1 MNKKISVV
9 LIFTLLAVAVLCQI
23 ALAQYSDQ
31 GIASSLDRIIDLTT
45 KVLGGAL
52 VVIGIIFVGIRMSM
66 GDQDAL
72 RKGIWVVV
80 GGLIIFLA
88 KEVSFKLLL
97 FFIIFMA
104 ALNTWMLKFR
114 NTVSPQIWVIPLALL
129 FLYLLK
135 NSSIIGSAL
144 NYAYGVFYTIIAIPL
159 VYSLSSVKLKIE
171 KLQKRD
177 LVYMIV
183 PLILG
188 YIISRMVNAEPI
200 IFFYILGPIVEYGVG
215 KSIIREG
222 MVRITTIMLNVML
235 VAVFYYGI
243 SSMILIALIGFTLR
257 ELLKDFKGI
266 LGDYVL
272 RLTSLLLTSLYVM

>member
-1 MNKKISVV
+1 MKTSIDKLSVFMV
-9 LIFTLLAVAVLCQI
+9 FSILTSLL
-23 ALAQYSDQ
+23 
-31 GIASSLDRIIDLTT
+31 
-45 KVLGGAL
+45 
-52 VVIGIIFVGIRMSM
+52 
-66 GDQDAL
+66 
-72 RKGIWVVV
+72 
-80 GGLIIFLA
+80 LIIFLA